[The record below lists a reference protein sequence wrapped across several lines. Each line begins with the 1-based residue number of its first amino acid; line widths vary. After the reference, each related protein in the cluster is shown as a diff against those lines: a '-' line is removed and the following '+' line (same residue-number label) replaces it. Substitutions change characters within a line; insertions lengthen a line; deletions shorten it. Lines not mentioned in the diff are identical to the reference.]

1 MSRSRFLRPSLRLKM
16 SVRRH
21 NGLSSYAII
30 PICEVAT
37 PGIVL
42 ALYPIASSRTSPQ
55 WRGDEIS
62 NSSDFDK
69 TGLFARRQSLEPSPK
84 EHDLSIKNKIKN
96 EVRQLIGKVKAKI
109 GKVTGNRR
117 LQAQG
122 KSQQARAN
130 LKQIAEKAKDVF
142 KV

>member
-1 MSRSRFLRPSLRLKM
+1 M

-21 NGLSSYAII
+21 NGLLSYPII
-30 PICEVAT
+30 PICKVAT

-42 ALYPIASSRTSPQ
+42 ALHPIASSRTSPQ
-55 WRGDEIS
+55 WRGDEFS

-69 TGLFARRQSLEPSPK
+69 TGLSARRQSLEPSPK

-117 LQAQG
+117 LQVQG

-142 KV
+142 KG